1 MPPTYRS
8 VPVDGTRVFY
18 REAGDPAAPAVL
30 LLHGFP
36 TSSHMFRALIPDLA
50 AAYHVIAPDLPGFGF
65 SDAPPR
71 SAFAYTFDHLAQVID
86 RFTETLALD
95 RFALYV
101 FDYGAPV
108 GFRLALAHPERVTA
122 LISQNGNAYEDGLS
136 AAWNPLQAYWRDP
149 TPAHRAALRA
159 FLNPEATRFQY
170 LHGVAD
176 PELVAPE
183 SFTLDQLFLDRPGN
197 AEIQLDL
204 FGDYASN
211 VKLYPSFQAYLRT
224 HRPPTLVVWGQHDPF
239 FLPAGAEAFRR
250 DNPAAEVHLLPA
262 GHFALETHAGEVA
275 RLIRDFL
282 ARVLAPRA
290 PDGRVPTTPPA
301 AAPPQ

>member
-1 MPPTYRS
+1 MPL
-8 VPVDGTRVFY
+8 GT
-18 REAGDPAAPAVL
+18 
-30 LLHGFP
+30 
-36 TSSHMFRALIPDLA
+36 I
-50 AAYHVIAPDLPGFGF
+50 
-65 SDAPPR
+65 
-71 SAFAYTFDHLAQVID
+71 QVVD
-86 RFTETLALD
+86 RFTETLPLD

-159 FLNPEATRFQY
+159 FLNPEATRSQY
-170 LHGVAD
+170 LQGVPD
-176 PELVAPE
+176 PALVAPE

-197 AEIQLDL
+197 EEIQLDL

-224 HRPPTLVVWGQHDPF
+224 HRPPTLVVWGRHDPF

-250 DNPAAEVHLLPA
+250 DNPGPRCTCSRPATSRSRRTRARSRGSSATSSPVSWRRGLQTGRCPPRRQPRRRRSNALQRRAAHQA
-262 GHFALETHAGEVA
+262 HR
-275 RLIRDFL
+275 RLGQGFVW
-282 ARVLAPRA
+282 AHP
-290 PDGRVPTTPPA
+290 GRI
-301 AAPPQ
+301 